1 MIGKLL
7 STGFSLATLPARL
20 TFRSVRAL
28 AMTPAEA
35 SRLLADMREAS
46 DQAVHELQGLLA
58 SVDAEMTHKAAH
70 LSAADKRLA
79 AELALRAAEQHL
91 SMAAINILRAVW
103 LTLNSTQNLPP
114 AELDKRIEQA
124 RND

>member
-35 SRLLADMREAS
+35 NRLLAGMRETS
-46 DQAVHELQGLLA
+46 DQAVREIQGLLA
-58 SVDAEMTHKAAH
+58 NVDAEMTHKAAH

-79 AELALRAAEQHL
+79 AELALHAAEQHL

-103 LTLNSTQNLPP
+103 LRLHSTPNLPP
-114 AELDKRIEQA
+114 PELDKRIEQA
-124 RND
+124 RGD